1 MNEITPNCRCKPGTI
16 KTYLDYTN
24 TVEGK
29 LIVDHEPVIRAE
41 DHPEGNEW
49 PGGVVIERKWT
60 AHNGVIKNDYVV
72 LNFAEAEKVR
82 DALNV
87 FLWDHS

>member
-1 MNEITPNCRCKPGTI
+1 MNETTPNCRCKPGTI
-16 KTYLDYTN
+16 KIYLDYTN
-24 TVEGK
+24 EAEGK
-29 LIVDHEPVIRAE
+29 LIVDHEPPVQSK
-41 DHPEGNEW
+41 DHPEGHSW
-49 PGGVVIERKWT
+49 PGGVTIERQWKT
-60 AHNGVIKNDYVV
+60 LKGVQKNDYVV